1 MQTIRLGEIMMQMDL
16 LTEAQVDEI
25 LTAQQTQGGTFG
37 EIAERF
43 FGVHPED
50 VELAWASQYRELTGV
65 TDIRGVEIGDEALSA
80 FSRRQA
86 WQFRLL
92 PIAVSDNEMVIATTV
107 EHLARALRF
116 VTRTVDRPCSFVI
129 TEQVWLGE
137 ELQNH
142 YPMPGVSLATMS

>member
-16 LTEAQVDEI
+16 LTEAQVNEV
-25 LTAQQTQGGTFG
+25 LEAQQTQGGTFG
-37 EIAERF
+37 EIAERL
-43 FGVHPED
+43 FGIHPED

-65 TDIRGVEIGDEALSA
+65 TDIRGVEVGDEALAS

-92 PIAVSDNEMVIATTV
+92 PIAVSDEELVIATTV

-137 ELQNH
+137 ALQAH
-142 YPMPGVSLATMS
+142 YPMPGVTLSAVS